1 MKGKTAGLTF
11 LAICLALAVLL
22 LTNTI
27 TPVVSG
33 AVFAVGLAAFGWIS
47 KGFKKK

>member
-11 LAICLALAVLL
+11 LGICLALAVLL

-27 TPVVSG
+27 TSVMSG
-33 AVFAVGLAAFGWIS
+33 AMFAVALVVLGGLSG
-47 KGFKKK
+47 GFKKK